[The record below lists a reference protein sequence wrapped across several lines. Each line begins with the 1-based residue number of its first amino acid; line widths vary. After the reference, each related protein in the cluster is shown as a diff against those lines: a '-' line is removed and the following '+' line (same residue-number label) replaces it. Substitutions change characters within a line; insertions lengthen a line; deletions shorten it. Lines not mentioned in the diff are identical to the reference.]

1 VESIELTMV
10 LVAGLALAVGWV
22 LSDLLDE
29 QLIGS
34 VRRAPR
40 PMPKAAPPRS
50 RARTPV
56 ATATRLPPAVARP
69 RSRSVVAPRP
79 GS

>member
-1 VESIELTMV
+1 MV
-10 LVAGLALAVGWV
+10 LVAGLALAIGWV

-29 QLIGS
+29 QLIGRG
-34 VRRAPR
+34 RRAPR
-40 PMPKAAPPRS
+40 PTPKPAPPRS
-50 RARTPV
+50 RARTPMV
-56 ATATRLPPAVARP
+56 TVTRLPPAVARP